1 MANHCVKDDFEKI
14 YHLKEYFIK
23 QMQELMKITI
33 FSFIYFKRLT
43 EYSSSSMFYTVHIKL
58 NFHKYLIEWLEK
70 NEKSSYMF
78 AYK

>member
-1 MANHCVKDDFEKI
+1 MANHCVKDDLEKNISFEGI
-14 YHLKEYFIK
+14 
-23 QMQELMKITI
+23 QMHKLMKITI

-43 EYSSSSMFYTVHIKL
+43 AYSSSSRFYTVHIKL